1 MTDTKKLCFL
11 TLLAL
16 LSFTAVGR
24 AAVKP
29 NSLFSDNAVL
39 QQETPIPVWGVAKE
53 GEKVTVTLDGQTIP
67 SAWFKRGKP

>member
-1 MTDTKKLCFL
+1 MTDTKTLRFL
-11 TLLAL
+11 TLFTL
-16 LSFTAVGR
+16 LISSATGWS
-24 AAVKP
+24 AVKP
-29 NSLFSDNAVL
+29 NPLFSDNAVL